1 MGLQTRQK
9 LFSLGPIFA
18 IAYPNP
24 TASCTRFLYLPP
36 MRIAHVLLTHSF
48 AGSERHAI
56 ELANAQAKTNEVAVV
71 LHERGSEDRP
81 DAIAHRLDPAVKRIV
96 VGGWRWFAE
105 RSAKQ
110 ELLAWRPEIV
120 HAHLGGGCRVAAA
133 LPAPIKRLATLHIAY
148 KRAQHAKLDGVIAIA
163 PWQLDAIP
171 AGQRRVQ
178 IDNWVRPASPAP
190 DERERLRREHAIAP
204 DAFLI
209 GALGRAEASKG
220 WDELI
225 EAFEAANLGEGVRL
239 AIVGG
244 GRDWKRLRSK
254 APKDI
259 VMPGFVARPQDWFAG
274 FDAFVSAARSEPFGL
289 VFLEA
294 MSAGPPI
301 LATASQGASHLQ
313 ALIERP
319 LPPVRDV
326 QALAQALRALVAERP
341 ARRAYALERFSA
353 DARIAEVQAFYE
365 ALMAH

>member
-1 MGLQTRQK
+1 
-9 LFSLGPIFA
+9 
-18 IAYPNP
+18 
-24 TASCTRFLYLPP
+24 
-36 MRIAHVLLTHSF
+36 MRIAHLLLTHSF

-56 ELANAQAKTNEVAVV
+56 ELANAQAQRHEVAVV
-71 LHERGSEDRP
+71 LHQRGAEDRP
-81 DAIAHRLDPAVKRIV
+81 DAIAHRLDPAVQRIV

-105 RSAKQ
+105 RAARQ
-110 ELLAWRPEIV
+110 QLLAWRPEIV

-133 LPAPIKRLATLHIAY
+133 MPAPIQRLATLHIAY
-148 KRAQHAKLDGVIAIA
+148 KRSQHERLDGVIAIA

-178 IDNWVRPASPAP
+178 IDNWVRPAAPAA
-190 DERERLRREHAIAP
+190 DARERLRREHGIAP

-220 WDELI
+220 LDELI
-225 EAFEAANLGEGVRL
+225 EAFELAQLGDEVRL

-244 GRDWKRLRSK
+244 GRDWQRLRTK
-254 APKDI
+254 AAGHI
-259 VMPGFVARPQDWFAG
+259 VMPGFVARPQDWFAC

-294 MSAGPPI
+294 MSAGLPV

-313 ALIERP
+313 AQGLIERP

-326 QALAQALRALVAERP
+326 PALAQALRTLASERP
-341 ARRAYALERFSA
+341 GRRPYALERFSA
-353 DARIAEVQAFYE
+353 EARMAEVEAFYAE
-365 ALMAH
+365 LMAH